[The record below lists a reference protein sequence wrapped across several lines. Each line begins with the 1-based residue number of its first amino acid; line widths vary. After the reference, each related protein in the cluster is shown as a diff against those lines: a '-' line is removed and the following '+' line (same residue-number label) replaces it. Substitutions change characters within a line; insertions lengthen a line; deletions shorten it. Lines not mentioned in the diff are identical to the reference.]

1 MTSLNTE
8 MEMLLWSALLYI
20 VQVIIAAAAADMK
33 NGPAWGLSNRDNMPS
48 TSDFIGRSQRA
59 YHNMEES
66 LLPFACIALLVQS
79 TGSTGD
85 LSALG
90 ATVFFYSRVLHAG
103 FYLAG
108 ITGVRSLA
116 YFGGLIGMGMMVY
129 QVF

>member
-20 VQVIIAAAAADMK
+20 AQVLVAAMAADIK
-33 NGPAWGLSNRDNMPS
+33 NGAAWGLSNRDTMPA

-59 YHNMEES
+59 YHNMAES

-85 LSALG
+85 MSALG
-90 ATVFFYSRVLHAG
+90 ASIFFFSRVLHAG
-103 FYLAG
+103 LYLAG
-108 ITGVRSLA
+108 ITVLRSLA
-116 YFGGLIGMGMMVY
+116 YFAGLVGMGMMVY
-129 QVF
+129 QVM